1 VGGAAPVRTRA
12 PSAAAATRPC
22 GLRLPPPKRG
32 ELPFRTPT
40 GGRAVRRALAGRFA
54 LCTLFRRDGSRFALL
69 HSDAERRVLGVAFY
83 RPSGVLLSAVDAAQ
97 AATAQTGST
106 VKCGS
111 SSQASIGKTYWKRAR
126 KWWIGAT
133 AK

>member
-40 GGRAVRRALAGRFA
+40 GGRAVRRALAGRFS

-83 RPSGVLLSAVDAAQ
+83 RPSGVLLRAVDSSYAVAE
-97 AATAQTGST
+97 QTPAKVS
-106 VKCGS
+106 CES
-111 SSQASIGKTYWKRAR
+111 SSQASIGNVYWKKPR
-126 KWWIGAT
+126 KWW
-133 AK
+133 